1 MSAYTAWFN
10 RHDLGE
16 LFVISPPERRLVT
29 WEPDLV
35 AKSSGYGSFFAG
47 SRAQAMEI
55 TLRLTTFAA
64 TQEERLA
71 ALRTLS
77 GWLLV
82 DEPKKLFLTDER
94 IEYNTAQ
101 YYLFRRAVP
110 TGTPKVTSALNAM
123 TAEVTFICPDARAY
137 MLGGPQS
144 LGMYT
149 QLSFLFSSDEGYDGT
164 PLGTAPTEAMI
175 SLHEVCGDSNGKF
188 KLKVTCY
195 DTIDGGI
202 TPDTMPDYGGVITI
216 DVASDASAEIVIDSE
231 NRRYTFNGI
240 RYPLP
245 LSNNWARFV
254 CGHRVTVE
262 VLNGACADSSV
273 TYIPRWW

>member
-1 MSAYTAWFN
+1 MSNFTAWFN

-16 LFVISPPERRLVT
+16 LFVISPPERNLVT

-94 IEYNTAQ
+94 VEHNTVQ
-101 YYLFRRAVP
+101 HYLFRRAVP
-110 TGTPKVTSALNAM
+110 TGTPKVTHALNAA
-123 TAEVTFICPDARAY
+123 TAEVKFICPDARAY
-137 MLGGPQS
+137 MGMGPQS
-144 LGMYT
+144 PGLYSV
-149 QLSFLFSSDEGYDGT
+149 LSFPFNSDEGYDGT
-164 PLGTAPTEAMI
+164 PVGTAPTEAKI
-175 SLHEVCGDSNGKF
+175 NLFGVCGDSNGKF

-195 DTIDGGI
+195 DTIDGDI
-202 TPDTMPDYGGVITI
+202 TPDIMPDYGGVITI
-216 DVASDASAEIVIDSE
+216 DVASDASASIVIDSE
-231 NRRYTFNGI
+231 NRRYTFNSI

-245 LSNNWARFV
+245 LYNNWVRFV
-254 CGHRVTVE
+254 CGRQVTVE
-262 VLNGACADSSV
+262 VLNGTCTDSSIS
-273 TYIPRWW
+273 YIPRWW